1 MSTKYSDTTL
11 VVVIMIILV
20 IIIVVCFSLMTKIE
34 GRVEEPTKPELEPVI
49 EAIDQNLVIIREV
62 FVPNTNKWM
71 YRISKVEF
79 EGHTYIVLEDHGTCL
94 LHDPDCKCQN
104 PK

>member
-1 MSTKYSDTTL
+1 MRT
-11 VVVIMIILV
+11 LV
-20 IIIVVCFSLMTKIE
+20 IILISALTCVLVTMGFRYAEKEVEKAKLVKEELKEENSKILF
-34 GRVEEPTKPELEPVI
+34 K
-49 EAIDQNLVIIREV
+49 EV
-62 FVPNTNKWM
+62 TDSRNRWM

-79 EGHTYIVLEDHGTCL
+79 EGHTYIVLEDNGSCL

>member
-1 MSTKYSDTTL
+1 MSKPVN
-11 VVVIMIILV
+11 VVNFV
-20 IIIVVCFSLMTKIE
+20 IISVVGIIGISLLGVITFKCIE
-34 GRVEEPTKPELEPVI
+34 NIKDKKVEVYEPRLPSEVKF
-49 EAIDQNLVIIREV
+49 REIKD
-62 FVPNTNKWM
+62 PSTDRWM

-79 EGHTYIVLEDHGTCL
+79 EGHTYIVLEDTGSCL

>member
-1 MSTKYSDTTL
+1 MSKPVNVVIISL
-11 VVVIMIILV
+11 VVTIGVSLLGVITFK
-20 IIIVVCFSLMTKIE
+20 CIE
-34 GRVEEPTKPELEPVI
+34 NIKKVDVEIYEPEPELPSEVI
-49 EAIDQNLVIIREV
+49 FREIKDSS
-62 FVPNTNKWM
+62 TDRWM

-79 EGHTYIVLEDHGTCL
+79 EGHTYIVLEDTGSCL

>member
-1 MSTKYSDTTL
+1 MSKPVNVVIISL
-11 VVVIMIILV
+11 VVTIGVSLLGVITFK
-20 IIIVVCFSLMTKIE
+20 CIE
-34 GRVEEPTKPELEPVI
+34 NIKKVDVEVYEPEPELPSEVI
-49 EAIDQNLVIIREV
+49 FREIKD
-62 FVPNTNKWM
+62 PSTDRWM

-79 EGHTYIVLEDHGTCL
+79 EGHTYIVLEDHGSCL

>member
-1 MSTKYSDTTL
+1 MKVFGIYLTS
-11 VVVIMIILV
+11 MV
-20 IIIVVCFSLMTKIE
+20 IIFITLYLIITAKKKSESVELKECPQVVY
-34 GRVEEPTKPELEPVI
+34 
-49 EAIDQNLVIIREV
+49 REV
-62 FVPNTNKWM
+62 RAPGDKWM

-79 EGHTYIVLEDHGTCL
+79 EGHTYIVLEDSGSCL